1 MINEEYSNRLNT
13 LRYFIQLFQND
24 FGNDFSAAVCGS
36 VGIANPSEKSDIDF
50 YIAIQPERIRD
61 AIQTPIFQ
69 KVFNGIP
76 KEEVFNLFEDGELLG
91 IRPIDNY
98 FGKYKL
104 SMNIFSVH
112 LFTQLSQMYYFPVI
126 KYRFELPSQQV
137 QNYRN
142 FGYQAGNDTI
152 PVPVRINPFG
162 DGAITTVS
170 SMIFHRGE
178 PYFHINADK
187 FLTSYFLHDKLNL
200 FIAHQSFLFRLFE
213 EFLNTAHD
221 NPFGFLYAFQKIAPW
236 RLKEILLAIPEKLKS
251 RAIPKN
257 LGMPA
262 KRQQQLHNIEAN
274 AKKIVVI
281 SGPGGIGKD
290 TVARAVLQHL
300 DNAVLLKPETTRLQ
314 RNLQEQQT
322 YSFVTVSEFIKQ
334 RNEGEFFYWQYNGV
348 NRIQQP
354 DYYAVSF
361 ERLINLLQQYNTVL
375 ITVGGTGFAS
385 FLKRLF
391 PDSTAICLL
400 PESKQQ
406 LLQQLEN
413 RGLNNREEQRKKLT
427 QSVFDMQNQEIYD
440 YCIIN
445 RFMALD
451 STIKQVMKAIT
462 CK

>member
-1 MINEEYSNRLNT
+1 MTNEEYSQRLNT

-50 YIAIQPERIRD
+50 FIAIQPERIRD
-61 AIQTPIFQ
+61 AILTPIFQ

-104 SMNIFSVH
+104 SMNIFSIH
-112 LFTQLSQMYYFPVI
+112 LFTQLSQMYHFPI
-126 KYRFELPSQQV
+126 TKYRFEPPSQQV

-152 PVPVRINPFG
+152 PVPVRIKPF
-162 DGAITTVS
+162 DAGAITTVS
-170 SMIFHRGE
+170 SMIFHQGE

-187 FLTSYFLHDKLNL
+187 FLTSYFLYDKLNL
-200 FIAHQSFLFRLFE
+200 SIAHQAFLFRLFE
-213 EFLNTAHD
+213 EFLNTTHD

-236 RLKEILLAIPEKLKS
+236 RLNEILFALPEKIKS

-257 LGMPA
+257 TGIPA
-262 KRQQQLHNIEAN
+262 KRQQQLHDIAAN
-274 AKKIVVI
+274 SKKIIVI

-290 TVARAVLQHL
+290 TVARAVLQQL
-300 DNAVLLKPETTRLQ
+300 DNAVLLKPVTTRLQ
-314 RNLQEQQT
+314 RNVHEQQF
-322 YSFVTVSEFIKQ
+322 YSFVTISDFIKQ
-334 RNEGEFFYWQYNGV
+334 RNAGEFFYWQYNGI

-361 ERLINLLQQYNTVL
+361 EGLINLLQQYNTVL
-375 ITVGGTGFAS
+375 VTVGGTGFVS

-406 LLQQLEN
+406 LLQQLED
-413 RGLNNREEQRKKLT
+413 RGLNTREEQRKKLI
-427 QSVFDMQNQEIYD
+427 QSVFDMQNQEIHD
-440 YCIIN
+440 SCIIN
-445 RFMALD
+445 KPMALEF
-451 STIKQVMKAIT
+451 TIKQVMKAIT
-462 CK
+462 GK